1 MKEKHFTTI
10 YDKDN
15 AALTTAGVAG
25 ETPWLECWDSALCVA
40 DGLLT
45 DPPTFENALADELG
59 CGYPNMCAY
68 KALGCAISVCLSALY
83 SLITWRV
90 VWKVV

>member
-1 MKEKHFTTI
+1 MAIAAGSLNEMNEKHFTTI

-45 DPPTFENALADELG
+45 DPPTFENAQTDELG
-59 CGYPNMCAY
+59 CGYPNMCATG
-68 KALGCAISVCLSALY
+68 LLRHFPLPER
-83 SLITWRV
+83 LIFF
-90 VWKVV
+90 